1 MKRLFLGIRVSV
13 HTANALAQ
21 CAETL
26 ARRARDAKLDI
37 NWIAPTNY
45 HVTLKFLGATR
56 DEAVGAVR
64 DAVTDALAGM
74 QRFAFRCAR
83 LGAFPSLEKASVL
96 WAGIE
101 EPTALGECAKRI
113 ELATSR
119 LGFANSQ
126 EPRNA
131 IGGQG
136 GRSFHAHVTLGRVR
150 ETRPLREVVL
160 PMSEQMFSD
169 TRVDAVTLF
178 ESETKPSGSVYKEL
192 HRISFKPAPDLPERQ
207 TSTVELGD
215 ETDDGWPR
223 GHGQ

>member
-1 MKRLFLGIRVSV
+1 MKRLFLGVRVSV

-21 CAETL
+21 CAENL
-26 ARRARDAKLDI
+26 ARRARDAKVDI
-37 NWIAPTNY
+37 KWVAPSNY

-56 DEAVGAVR
+56 DETVGAVR

-83 LGAFPSLEKASVL
+83 LGAFPSIERANVL

-101 EPTALGECAKRI
+101 DHAALGECAKRI
-113 ELATSR
+113 DLATAK
-119 LGFANSQ
+119 LGFAP
-126 EPRNA
+126 E
-131 IGGQG
+131 

-160 PMSEQMFSD
+160 PMHEQMFSD
-169 TRVDAVTLF
+169 TRIDAVTLF
-178 ESETKPSGSVYKEL
+178 ESETKPSGSVYREL
-192 HRISFKPAPDLPERQ
+192 HRIAFKPAPNAPERQ
-207 TSTVELGD
+207 TSTVDMAD

-223 GHGQ
+223 Q

>member
-1 MKRLFLGIRVSV
+1 MKRLFLGVRVSV

-37 NWIAPTNY
+37 MWVAPTNY

-56 DEAVGAVR
+56 DEAVGAVH

-83 LGAFPSLEKASVL
+83 LGAFPSLEKGSVL
-96 WAGIE
+96 WAGVE
-101 EPTALGECAKRI
+101 EATALGECAKRI

-119 LGFANSQ
+119 LGFAP
-126 EPRNA
+126 E
-131 IGGQG
+131 

-178 ESETKPSGSVYKEL
+178 ESETKPSGSVYREL
-192 HRISFKPAPDLPERQ
+192 HRISFKPAADLPERQ